1 LKLLITNDDGYD
13 AEGLQRLIEQ
23 LADEHDCFVVAPDQG
38 RSCCGHSVTNATELE
53 LLRKRDQHWTVSGT
67 PADCVRIGLMVL
79 DIKPDWVIS
88 GVNHGGNMGIDTLYS
103 GTVAA
108 ARESTILG
116 YKSIA
121 MSQYMRRDVDKDWSV
136 TAKRGKRI
144 LNGLWEQSLEH
155 GFFWNVNLPALPPD
169 RDADFPITHCP
180 LELGPLPIS
189 YQMSQAPLASQT
201 PLASQVPLVKERE
214 RELQESG
221 NQSLYETHDTS
232 LTRHIYQSNYQL
244 RPRTDGTDVHFC
256 FSGHAVITRLQAFG
270 FCPDGC

>member
-1 LKLLITNDDGYD
+1 MRLLITNDDGYD
-13 AEGLQRLIEQ
+13 AQGLQRLVERLSI
-23 LADEHDCFVVAPDQG
+23 DHDCFVVAPDQG

-53 LLRKRDQHWTVSGT
+53 VIRKRDQHWTISGT

-79 DIKPDWVIS
+79 EIKPDWVIS

-108 ARESTILG
+108 AREATILG

-121 MSQYMRRDVDKDWSV
+121 LSQYMRRDVDKDWSA
-136 TAKRGKRI
+136 TAKRGQRV
-144 LNGLWEQSLEH
+144 LSGLWDQLLGD
-155 GFFWNVNLPALPPD
+155 GFFWNINLPALPPD
-169 RDADFPITHCP
+169 HDSEFPITRCP

-189 YQMSQAPLASQT
+189 YQMSQVILGTDQENKSE
-201 PLASQVPLVKERE
+201 V
-214 RELQESG
+214 QES
-221 NQSLYETHDTS
+221 NRLVETNDS
-232 LTRHIYQSNYQL
+232 SFTRHIYQSNYQM
-244 RPRTDGTDVHFC
+244 RPRKEGTDVHYC